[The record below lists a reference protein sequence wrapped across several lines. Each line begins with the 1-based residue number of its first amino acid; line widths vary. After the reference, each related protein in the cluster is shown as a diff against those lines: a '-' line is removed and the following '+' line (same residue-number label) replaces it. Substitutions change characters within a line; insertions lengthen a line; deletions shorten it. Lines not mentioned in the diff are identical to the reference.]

1 MVADLCAS
9 LRAPHA
15 TLTVHWDEKPSA
27 AIQKLARME
36 RYRLLADWG
45 AARGVDAIAT
55 AHHLDDQAETL
66 LMRLNRGAGASGLA
80 GMRPVSKLPA
90 PASKIPLIRPL
101 LDWRH
106 SELERICEEA
116 GVTPADDPSN
126 RDDRFERV
134 RVRRGLASADWLD
147 VEAAALSARNLADA
161 DFALDWAARSEW
173 DSQVSRNE
181 GDVLYRPKAPFEIQ
195 RRVLGRVI
203 AELAAEGDGEILRGR
218 ELETLALALGEGET
232 ATLRGV
238 LCSGGETWSFRPAP
252 PRRRTR

>member
-1 MVADLCAS
+1 
-9 LRAPHA
+9 
-15 TLTVHWDEKPSA
+15 
-27 AIQKLARME
+27 
-36 RYRLLADWG
+36 
-45 AARGVDAIAT
+45 
-55 AHHLDDQAETL
+55 
-66 LMRLNRGAGASGLA
+66 
-80 GMRPVSKLPA
+80 
-90 PASKIPLIRPL
+90 
-101 LDWRH
+101 
-106 SELERICEEA
+106 
-116 GVTPADDPSN
+116 VTPADDPSN